1 LLIQRCSKLNE
12 KIQNINN
19 RTYIRVIISLIKLLR
34 GGINMKLKNNDIEK
48 QMKHYNVL
56 GLSIAL
62 LEKGRVSGTENYGLL
77 EVESDREVNE
87 NSIFSACSISKF
99 LTGMTA
105 IKLIEEGLLD
115 LDEDI
120 NKRLVSW
127 KVPGNEF
134 TKNNSVTLR
143 NLLSHQS
150 GIKDPEGSFSE
161 LNSKTGIPS
170 MVKLLEGKTPYCK
183 VPIKVQCEPESEFHY
198 SDAGFCVVQ
207 QLIEDVTEKPF
218 YQVVNELIFKPL
230 GMEKSHLN
238 TTMLEM
244 DKKEFSCGH
253 NKNGELVDG
262 KYPIY
267 PYPAASGLWTTSLD
281 LAELVLELLNAL
293 KGESKIGISESLAKE
308 LITPQKGKSWTGL
321 GVFLE
326 GSERELEITSLGWG
340 VGFQCMLVAL
350 PHIEKGAVIMTNTE
364 LGVHQMEGIIGEIY
378 KSLMS

>member
-1 LLIQRCSKLNE
+1 MNLK
-12 KIQNINN
+12 NIN
-19 RTYIRVIISLIKLLR
+19 
-34 GGINMKLKNNDIEK
+34 IEER
-48 QMKHYNVL
+48 MNYYNVP

-62 LEKGRVSGTENYGLL
+62 IENGQISGTVNYGSL
-77 EVESDREVNE
+77 EVESDRKVNE

-99 LTGMTA
+99 LTGMIA
-105 IKLIEEGLLD
+105 MKLIDERLLD

-120 NKRLVSW
+120 NKRLMSW
-127 KVPGNEF
+127 KVPENEL
-134 TKNNSVTLR
+134 TKSESVTLR
-143 NLLSHQS
+143 SLLSHQS
-150 GIKDPEGSFSE
+150 GIIDPEGSFSE
-161 LNSKTGIPS
+161 LNSKIGIPT
-170 MVKLLEGKTPYCK
+170 MFELLEGGTPYCK
-183 VPIKVQCEPESEFHY
+183 VSIKLQCEPGSAFNY

-230 GMEKSHLN
+230 RMENSHLS
-238 TTMLEM
+238 TTMLEV

-281 LAELVLELLNAL
+281 LARLVLELLNAL

-308 LITPQKGKSWTGL
+308 MITPQIGKSWTGL

-340 VGFQCMLVAL
+340 VGFQCMVVAFPYL
-350 PHIEKGAVIMTNTE
+350 EKGAVIMTNAE
-364 LGVHQMEGIIGEIY
+364 LGVHQMEGMIGEIY

>member
-1 LLIQRCSKLNE
+1 
-12 KIQNINN
+12 
-19 RTYIRVIISLIKLLR
+19 
-34 GGINMKLKNNDIEK
+34 MKLKNINIEE
-48 QMKHYNVL
+48 QMKHYNVP
-56 GLSIAL
+56 GISITL
-62 LEKGRVSGTENYGLL
+62 LENGQISGTENYGLL
-77 EVESDREVNE
+77 EVDCDRKVNE
-87 NSIFSACSISKF
+87 NSIFSSCSISKF
-99 LTGMTA
+99 LTGMIA

-120 NKRLVSW
+120 NTRLVSW
-127 KVPGNEF
+127 KVPENEF
-134 TKNNSVTLR
+134 TKNRSVTLR

-161 LNSKTGIPS
+161 LNSKIGVPS
-170 MVKLLEGKTPYCK
+170 MVDILEGKTPYCK
-183 VPIKVQCEPESEFHY
+183 APIKVQCEPESEFHY

-230 GMEKSHLN
+230 RMKNSHLN
-238 TTMLEM
+238 TTTMLEM

-267 PYPAASGLWTTSLD
+267 PYQAASGLWTTSLD
-281 LAELVLELLNAL
+281 LARLVLELLDAL
-293 KGESKIGISESLAKE
+293 KGESKIGISERLAKE
-308 LITPQKGKSWTGL
+308 MITPQKGKSWTGL

-340 VGFQCMLVAL
+340 VGFQCMMVAFS
-350 PHIEKGAVIMTNTE
+350 HIEKGAVIMTNAE
-364 LGVHQMEGIIGEIY
+364 LGVHQMEGIIGDIY
-378 KSLMS
+378 KSLMA

>member
-1 LLIQRCSKLNE
+1 
-12 KIQNINN
+12 
-19 RTYIRVIISLIKLLR
+19 
-34 GGINMKLKNNDIEK
+34 MKLKNINIEE

-62 LEKGRVSGTENYGLL
+62 LENGQISRTENYGLL
-77 EVESDREVNE
+77 EVESERKVNE

-99 LTGMTA
+99 LTGMIA

-120 NKRLVSW
+120 NTRLVSW
-127 KVPGNEF
+127 KIPENEY
-134 TKNNSVTLR
+134 TKNKSVTLR

-161 LNSKTGIPS
+161 LNSKIRVPS
-170 MVKLLEGKTPYCK
+170 IVELLEGKTPYCK
-183 VPIKVQCEPESEFHY
+183 APIKVQCEPESEFHY

-218 YQVVNELIFKPL
+218 YQVVDELIFEPL
-230 GMEKSHLN
+230 EMEHSYLN
-238 TTMLEM
+238 TTTIFEM
-244 DKKEFSCGH
+244 DKKVFSCGH
-253 NKNGELVDG
+253 NKNVELVDG

-281 LAELVLELLNAL
+281 LARLVLELLNAL
-293 KGESKIGISESLAKE
+293 KGESKIGISERLAKE
-308 LITPQKGKSWTGL
+308 MITPQKGKSWTGL

-326 GSERELEITSLGWG
+326 SSKKGLEITSLGWG
-340 VGFQCMLVAL
+340 VGFQCIMVAFS
-350 PHIEKGAVIMTNTE
+350 HIEKGAVIMTNAD
-364 LGVHQMEGIIGEIY
+364 LGVHQMEGIIGDIY
-378 KSLMS
+378 KSLML